1 MVVEPSAEPVRG
13 GSFPRLHRLR
23 RSARMREWLAE
34 TRFDSGRTIY
44 PIFVRPGTAARER
57 LPSMPG
63 LFRYSAEEGARH
75 AGEAFDAGVPAVLLF
90 GQSGRKDPRGREAYS
105 AESAV
110 ANCVRTIKRHWPELV
125 VITDVCLC
133 AYTDHGHCGVW
144 VDGAIDN
151 DATLGILEKVGV
163 AHARAG
169 ADFVAPSAM
178 MDHQVA
184 HLRAA
189 LDRAGFSRVGILGYS
204 AKFAS
209 TFYGPF
215 REVEGSTPAEG
226 DRRGYQLD
234 PRNGR
239 EALREIELD
248 IAEGADLV
256 MVKPALPSLDV
267 IARARDRYDV
277 PIAAYQVSGEYAM
290 IKAAADR
297 GWLDAKAA
305 AVESLAAIH
314 RAGADVV
321 VTYFALALARW
332 EQERTE

>member
-1 MVVEPSAEPVRG
+1 MAVDPLTDPERG

-34 TRFDSGRTIY
+34 TRFDSGRTVY
-44 PIFVRPGTAARER
+44 PIFVRPGTAPREK
-57 LPSMPG
+57 LESMPG
-63 LFRYSAEEGARH
+63 LFRYSAEDGARH
-75 AGEAFDAGVPAVLLF
+75 AGEAFEAGVPAVLLF
-90 GQSGRKDPRGREAYS
+90 GQSGHKDARGRGAYS
-105 AESAV
+105 PDSAV
-110 ANCVRTIKRHWPELV
+110 TKCLRTIKQNWPSLV
-125 VITDVCLC
+125 VLTDVCLC

-144 VDGAIDN
+144 SHGAVDN
-151 DATLGILEKVGV
+151 DATLEILQKVAV
-163 AHARAG
+163 AHVRAG

-178 MDHQVA
+178 MDHQVG
-184 HLRAA
+184 HLRSA
-189 LDRAGFSRVGILGYS
+189 LDRAGFPGAGILGYS

-209 TFYGPF
+209 SFYGPF
-215 REVEGSTPAEG
+215 REAEGSAPTEG

-234 PRNGR
+234 SRNGR

-248 IAEGADLV
+248 IAEGADMV

-267 IARARDRYDV
+267 IARARDRYHV

-297 GWLDAKAA
+297 GWLDARAA

-314 RAGADVV
+314 RAGADVI

-332 EQERTE
+332 EQELHE

>member
-1 MVVEPSAEPVRG
+1 
-13 GSFPRLHRLR
+13 
-23 RSARMREWLAE
+23 MREWLAE
-34 TRFDSGRTIY
+34 SRFDSGRTIY
-44 PIFVRPGTAARER
+44 PIFVRPGTGRRER
-57 LPSMPG
+57 IESMPG
-63 LFRYSAEEGARH
+63 LFRYSAEDGARH

-90 GQSGRKDPRGREAYS
+90 GQSFRKDPRGRESYS
-105 AESAV
+105 ADSAV
-110 ANCVRTIKRHWPELV
+110 AKCVRSIKRHWPSLV

-133 AYTDHGHCGVW
+133 AYTDHGQCGV
-144 VDGAIDN
+144 VTDGEVDN
-151 DATLGILEKVGV
+151 DATLGILEKVAVVHV
-163 AHARAG
+163 AAG

-189 LDRAGFSRVGILGYS
+189 LDKAQFSRAGIVGYS

-215 REVEGSTPAEG
+215 GEAEGLPPVEGA
-226 DRRGYQLD
+226 RRGSELD

-239 EALREIELD
+239 EAMREIEMD
-248 IAEGADLV
+248 IAEGADVV
-256 MVKPALPSLDV
+256 MVEPALPSLDV
-267 IARARDRYDV
+267 IARARDRFNV

-297 GWLDAKAA
+297 GWLDARAA
-305 AVESLAAIH
+305 ATETLAAIH
-314 RAGADVV
+314 RAGADLV

-332 EQERTE
+332 EQERAE

>member
-1 MVVEPSAEPVRG
+1 
-13 GSFPRLHRLR
+13 
-23 RSARMREWLAE
+23 MREWLAE
-34 TRFDSGRTIY
+34 SRFDSGRTVY
-44 PIFVRPGTAARER
+44 PIFVRPGTGARER

-63 LFRYSAEEGARH
+63 LYRYSAEEGARH
-75 AGEAFDAGVPAVLLF
+75 AGEAFDAGVPAVLVF
-90 GQSGRKDPRGREAYS
+90 GQSTHKDPRGREAYS
-105 AESAV
+105 PESA
-110 ANCVRTIKRHWPELV
+110 AAKTVRTIKRHWPALTV
-125 VITDVCLC
+125 LTDVCLC

-144 VDGAIDN
+144 TKGAVDN
-151 DATLGILEKVGV
+151 DATLGILEKVAV

-178 MDHQVA
+178 MDHQVG

-189 LDRAGFSRVGILGYS
+189 LDRSGFPNTGILGYS

-209 TFYGPF
+209 TLYGPF
-215 REVEGSTPAEG
+215 REAEGSAPTEG

-239 EALREIELD
+239 QALREIELD
-248 IAEGADLV
+248 IAEGADMV

-290 IKAAADR
+290 IKAAAEK
-297 GWLDAKAA
+297 GWLDGRAA
-305 AVESLAAIH
+305 AVESLTAIH
-314 RAGADVV
+314 RAGADII

-332 EQERTE
+332 EQERGE